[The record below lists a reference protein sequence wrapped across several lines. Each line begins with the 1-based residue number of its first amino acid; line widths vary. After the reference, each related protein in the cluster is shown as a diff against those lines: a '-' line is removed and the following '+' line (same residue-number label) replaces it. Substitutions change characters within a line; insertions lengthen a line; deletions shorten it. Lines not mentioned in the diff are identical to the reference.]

1 MDEEEKERLLRFSL
15 LYLRRG
21 EIKRAI
27 STCQQI
33 LDACPEDPSALE
45 LMGDIKTM
53 QGDLQ
58 EALSFYKRALEKN
71 PSAGEVEKKLART
84 VLKIS
89 EEAGKFDLNIPPMKK
104 FPLIAGLLSLVFA
117 GLGQFYNGD
126 ISKGIV
132 GIIFG
137 IIFIVIPFAFKIPWF
152 FILWGFLN
160 FAFAMEAYASAKR
173 ISEKGHD
180 EGE

>member
-1 MDEEEKERLLRFSL
+1 MNEEEKERLIRFAL
-15 LYLRRG
+15 LYLNRG
-21 EIKRAI
+21 EIKKAI

-33 LDACPEDPSALE
+33 LDAEPEDPSALE
-45 LMGDIKTM
+45 LMGDIKSM

-71 PSAGEVEKKLART
+71 PSAGGLEEKLART
-84 VLKIS
+84 VLKIN
-89 EEAGKFDLNIPPMKK
+89 EEEGKFDLKIPPMKK

-126 ISKGIV
+126 TSKGIA
-132 GIIFG
+132 GIVLGAIFV
-137 IIFIVIPFAFKIPWF
+137 IIPFAFKIPWF
-152 FILWGFLN
+152 FFLWGFLN

-173 ISEKGHD
+173 SSEK
-180 EGE
+180 EEETSK

>member
-21 EIKRAI
+21 EIKKAI

-33 LDACPEDPSALE
+33 LDAYPEDPSALE
-45 LMGDIKTM
+45 LMGDIKSM

-71 PSAGEVEKKLART
+71 PSAGEIEKKLART
-84 VLKIS
+84 VLKIN
-89 EEAGKFDLNIPPMKK
+89 EEAGKFDLKIPPMKK
-104 FPLIAGLLSLVFA
+104 FPLLAGLLSLVFA

-126 ISKGIV
+126 ISKGIA
-132 GIIFG
+132 GIILG
-137 IIFIVIPFAFKIPWF
+137 TIFVVLPFAFKIPWF
-152 FILWGFLN
+152 FIIWGFLD

-173 ISEKGHD
+173 SSKKEEETSE
-180 EGE
+180 

>member
-89 EEAGKFDLNIPPMKK
+89 EEAGKFDLKIPPVKK